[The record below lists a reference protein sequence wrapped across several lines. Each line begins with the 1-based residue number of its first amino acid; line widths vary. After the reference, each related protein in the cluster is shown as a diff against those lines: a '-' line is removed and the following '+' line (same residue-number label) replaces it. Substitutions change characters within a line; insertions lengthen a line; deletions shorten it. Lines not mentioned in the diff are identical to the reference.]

1 MTNAMNQDEMH
12 ALVDRCQ
19 PEAQDQALAALDLT
33 DPQAAE
39 TLRAWIRQR
48 AGLHALHRSVL
59 NEPIPASLRY
69 TVGRLAV
76 MQKNINR
83 SWQQAGIAAS
93 VVLAFGVG
101 WISHGHLADHQTPV
115 ALAVNGLAQHEF
127 VRQASFAHAVYLPE
141 KRHPVEVTAAEQDH
155 LVQWLSKRLGKPLK
169 VPKLSEQGYELVG
182 GRLLPGDIG
191 ARAQF
196 MFQNEQGQ
204 RITLYLGAIDPKS
217 EKVAQD
223 EMRFRYQSEGASSSF
238 YWSDQGFGYA
248 LTGEV
253 NREKLMALATLVYQ
267 QL

>member
-1 MTNAMNQDEMH
+1 MTYAMNQDEMH
-12 ALVDRCQ
+12 ALVDQCQ
-19 PEAQDQALAALDLT
+19 PEAQRQALAAVALK

-39 TLRAWIRQR
+39 TLLAWIKQR
-48 AGLHALHRSVL
+48 DGLNALHRSVL
-59 NEPIPASLRY
+59 NEPVPASLKY
-69 TVGRLAV
+69 AAGRVTAL
-76 MQKNINR
+76 QKNLSR
-83 SWQQAGIAAS
+83 SWQQAGIAAGFA
-93 VVLAFGVG
+93 LAFGVG
-101 WISHGHLADHQTPV
+101 WTSNGQWAGKQEPVTLAANCV
-115 ALAVNGLAQHEF
+115 AQHEF

-169 VPKLSEQGYELVG
+169 VPKLSAQGYELVG
-182 GRLLPGDIG
+182 GRLLPGEIG

-223 EMRFRYQSEGASSSF
+223 ETRFSYQADGPTSSF

-253 NREKLMALATLVYQ
+253 NREKLIALATLVYQ